1 MGGDEKLGDLQRD
14 YMSQLKNGDELIK
27 QYLEL
32 NMKYISN
39 QRGQMVGQPST
50 EGEKSEEDGEKKRGG
65 KKKM

>member
-1 MGGDEKLGDLQRD
+1 
-14 YMSQLKNGDELIK
+14 MSQLKNGDELIK

-39 QRGQMVGQPST
+39 QRGQMAGQPST